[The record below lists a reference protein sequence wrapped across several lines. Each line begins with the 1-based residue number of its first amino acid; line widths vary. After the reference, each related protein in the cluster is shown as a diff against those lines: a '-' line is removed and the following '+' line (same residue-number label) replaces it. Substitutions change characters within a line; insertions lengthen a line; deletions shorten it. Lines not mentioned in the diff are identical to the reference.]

1 MCRGQVEDGQ
11 SRPEREVWVS
21 LEEPWP
27 RSSDCVL
34 GTVGSLWV
42 AFKGSVGSDRWFR
55 TALTAGENEGNW
67 ETREAG
73 GCGHQMP
80 VGDPMRTEKNCLRFF
95 SPPDSVT
102 WGGLT
107 SPVLWFHVCKN
118 GDSRARRPGLLWVL
132 SDTCSMPGMGEARS
146 ATWSGLEAVLRK
158 CGWDDPPTFPGAGGY
173 RVDGNAVHRLRGF
186 RRRNR
191 VGWDDFGLVH

>member
-1 MCRGQVEDGQ
+1 MCPGPGVLAKGGPIAMCRGQVEGGQ

-21 LEEPWP
+21 VEEPWP
-27 RSSDCVL
+27 RSSDCVP

-42 AFKGSVGSDRWFR
+42 ASKGRAGSARWFRR
-55 TALTAGENEGNW
+55 TALTAGENKGNR

-80 VGDPMRTEKNCLRFF
+80 VGDPARTEGLPRAL

-107 SPVLWFHVCKN
+107 SPGLWFCVCKMRTVVLAAQ
-118 GDSRARRPGLLWVL
+118 GCCGFSAIPVARQEWVRRGQPPGVMAWHLLY
-132 SDTCSMPGMGEARS
+132 
-146 ATWSGLEAVLRK
+146 LEAVLRK
-158 CGWDDPPTFPGAGGY
+158 CGGDDPPTFLGASG
-173 RVDGNAVHRLRGF
+173 
-186 RRRNR
+186 
-191 VGWDDFGLVH
+191 